1 MLQVFT
7 HHRDNHLDKSM
18 RYTLIALFVL
28 SMLAVIPLINAPLWG
43 LLVAIALWGIAC
55 QVLPRARLN
64 RFWPVV
70 MVATLAIFIGGVF
83 LLTPRWLSAESVTGF
98 ILVVTALKL
107 FETKTKKESL
117 WLICAFIVLAGI
129 GTLYWS
135 SLAGLAYIL
144 LLLMGLVIA
153 MAILSQSIFSWSGS
167 LWLAIKMYLLS
178 LPLALV
184 LFFVF
189 PRISGPLWDLG
200 LAFGMPMTLI
210 SSAPPQPL
218 LDGSRLKNDKVND
231 FLTQS
236 ETVLVAEFDGKVPYK
251 SDMYWRGPVFY
262 QFDGQEWSLEEGS
275 LTRTALQRGRYKSVA
290 AWKKAITIPEGSLSQ
305 SYKVRVMP
313 HGQRWLFALD
323 TSTGGAPEVFVSRNF
338 QLLSIRPIHQEFS
351 YRSRVFM
358 EYQMKPDIDYP
369 TKQKALKLPESNPR
383 LRAYGQTLAKQFP
396 DPNARLLH
404 LYEQLRK
411 EMIGTTQMAKVEENP
426 LDALWFTHK
435 KGNIL
440 DVASAMAV
448 ILRAS
453 GMPTRAVAGYRGGTL
468 VALTDFVIVKQSNT
482 HIWLET
488 WIEDKGWVRV
498 EAQDYIGSA
507 ANQIKKSAIGSA
519 DAVEAPEKTKEKTK
533 DNTPKKE
540 AAQAQKKEKKEQKSA
555 KKKTDKPNSQA
566 SGEHSQFGQWFSAFD
581 DWMMQYDAQKQTKLM
596 AKFGGI
602 NLSAI
607 KLLVIAITILAI
619 LIGCYIVFLNLG
631 QRSRKNRSQL
641 LYARLQKALEKHLT
655 AEDSECPSIYLA
667 RLYKQ
672 SPQTADIVAPVIDY
686 YIQLQYG
693 NSNNYSDKQF
703 ALSVKRAIGM
713 L

>member
-1 MLQVFT
+1 MIQFFA
-7 HHRDNHLDKSM
+7 HHRDNYLDKSM
-18 RYTLIALFVL
+18 HYTLVALFVL
-28 SMLAVIPLINAPLWG
+28 SLLAVIPLIKAPLWG
-43 LLVAIALWGIAC
+43 LLAVVALWGIAC
-55 QVLPRARLN
+55 RALPRARLN
-64 RFWPVV
+64 RLWPVV
-70 MVATLAIFIGGVF
+70 MMATLAVFVIGV
-83 LLTPRWLSAESVTGF
+83 LMLSQRWLSAESVTGF
-98 ILVVTALKL
+98 ILLVTALKL

-135 SLAGLAYIL
+135 SVAGLAYIL

-153 MAILSQSIFSWSGS
+153 MAILSQSVFSWSSG
-167 LWLAIKMYLLS
+167 LWLAVKMYLLS

-236 ETVLVAEFDGKVPYK
+236 QTVLVAEFDGKVPYK

-275 LTRTALQRGRYKSVA
+275 LTRTAMQRGRYKTVA
-290 AWKKAITIPEGSLSQ
+290 AWKKAVKIPKGSLSQ

-313 HGQRWLFALD
+313 HRQRWLFALD
-323 TSTGGAPEVFVSRNF
+323 TSTGGAPEVFLSRDF
-338 QLLSIRPIHQEFS
+338 QLLSIRPINKEFS

-358 EYQMKPDIDYP
+358 DYQIKPDMDYP
-369 TKQKALKLPESNPR
+369 TKQKALQLPDGNPR
-383 LRAYGQTLAKQFP
+383 LQAYGKTLTTQFP
-396 DPNARLLH
+396 DPNERLLH
-404 LYEQLRK
+404 LYERLRG
-411 EMIGTTQMAKVEENP
+411 EMVTTTKPAKVENNP

-435 KGNIL
+435 KGNML

-488 WIEDKGWVRV
+488 WFEDKGWVRV
-498 EAQDYIGSA
+498 EPQDYIGSA
-507 ANQIKKSAIGSA
+507 ANSMRQSAIGSA
-519 DAVEAPEKTKEKTK
+519 DEVKKAPNKEKK
-533 DNTPKKE
+533 QAN
-540 AAQAQKKEKKEQKSA
+540 AQKKNTDEVQPKKQKTA
-555 KKKTDKPNSQA
+555 KKKTDKPNSKA
-566 SGEHSQFGQWFSAFD
+566 TGGHSQFGQWFSAFD
-581 DWMMQYDAQKQTKLM
+581 DWMMNYDTQKQSQLM

-607 KLLVIAITILAI
+607 KLLVIAMAGLAV
-619 LIGCYIVFLNLG
+619 LIGSYIVFLNRG
-631 QRSRKNRSQL
+631 SRSRRHQNQR
-641 LYARLQKALEKHLT
+641 LYARLQKALSKYIT
-655 AEDSECPSIYLA
+655 AQNNECPSIYLN
-667 RLYKQ
+667 RLQEQ
-672 SPQTADIVAPVIDY
+672 SPQTAQIVAPVINY
-686 YIQLQYG
+686 YIELCYG
-693 NSNNYSDKQF
+693 NDNNYSDKQF
-703 ALSVKRAIGM
+703 AVSVKRAVGM
-713 L
+713 LR